1 MVRESKCQ
9 AVWRSR
15 PVHRRI
21 KIFSREVTSKTAR
34 IADAVLKSKRE
45 IPAKKVDM
53 ATILSARRDRKQHA
67 DHPSPDPLHRR
78 SFLHATGRFA
88 AAAVALPAAVLA
100 QKTTGQEGQ
109 KQYYDVST
117 NENLMRQHGILK
129 RVLLMYDEVIR
140 RIEAGQDFPAQ
151 TVIDAA
157 GIVRKFIE
165 DYHEKIEE
173 EHLFPLFRKYYRR
186 DDVLRLYAQKLVD
199 LVDILDQQ
207 HPAGRRLTDR
217 ILSTLR
223 SLKTPDDRQKLAQDL
238 RAFIR
243 MYAPHMAREDT
254 VLYPALHVIVTRQE
268 YEALGEKFDQIEHKT
283 FGTDGFDIYL
293 DQVTAFEKYLGIY
306 DLAQFTPR

>member
-1 MVRESKCQ
+1 V
-9 AVWRSR
+9 V
-15 PVHRRI
+15 
-21 KIFSREVTSKTAR
+21 SKTAT
-34 IADAVLKSKRE
+34 IVDVVLKSRNE
-45 IPAKKVDM
+45 IAAKKVDM
-53 ATILSARRDRKQHA
+53 ATTLSALLDKWRHA
-67 DHPSPDPLHRR
+67 DHPSQDPLHRR
-78 SFLHATGRFA
+78 SFLHATGKF
-88 AAAVALPAAVLA
+88 AAVALAVPVTVMA
-100 QKTTGQEGQ
+100 QKTGGQAEQ
-109 KQYYDVST
+109 ERYYDVST

-129 RVLLMYDEVIR
+129 RVMLMYEEVIR
-140 RIEAGQDFPAQ
+140 RIDARQDFPAQ

-217 ILSTLR
+217 ILSTLH
-223 SLKTPDDRQKLAQDL
+223 SLKTPDDHQKLAHDL

-254 VLYPALHVIVTRQE
+254 VLYPALHVIASRQE
-268 YEALGEKFDQIEHKT
+268 YEVLGEKFDQIERKT

-306 DLAQFTPR
+306 DLAQFTPK